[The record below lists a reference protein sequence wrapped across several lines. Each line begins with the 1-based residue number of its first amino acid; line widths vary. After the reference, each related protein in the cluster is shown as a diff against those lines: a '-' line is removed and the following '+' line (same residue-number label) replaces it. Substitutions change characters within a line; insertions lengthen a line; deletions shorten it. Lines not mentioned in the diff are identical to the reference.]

1 MNIWIADSSRRR
13 VKLNKII
20 NKICSSCNVTVFT
33 TPVEILTY
41 PTDVSCNVLF
51 VAADTPEFDWVKV
64 VKHIKEHYKTC
75 NIIFYSNIELK
86 QRDYLRY
93 RISGFLQY
101 PFDEQKLEQELDN
114 LRFTIKK

>member
-1 MNIWIADSSRRR
+1 MNIWIADSSKRR
-13 VKLNKII
+13 VKLTRII
-20 NKICSSCNVTVFT
+20 CKICSQCNVTAFT
-33 TPVEILTY
+33 TPEEILNY
-41 PTDVSCNVLF
+41 PTDMSCNILF

-64 VKHIKEHYKTC
+64 VKHVKNTFSDC
-75 NIIFYSNIELK
+75 NIIFYSNIELN

-101 PFDEQKLEQELDN
+101 PFDEHKVEQELDN

>member
-33 TPVEILTY
+33 TPEEILTY

-86 QRDYLRY
+86 QRDYLRF

-101 PFDEQKLEQELDN
+101 PFDEQKVEHELDN